1 LALATS
7 WKRAGKTAWPGPGDG
22 DDAVLER
29 LPQRLEHRALELR
42 ELVEKENASVGER
55 FSPDENFARTFARLS

>member
-7 WKRAGKTAWPGPGDG
+7 WKRAGRTARPGPGDG

-42 ELVEKENASVGER
+42 ELVEKENALVGQR
-55 FSPDENFARTFARLS
+55 P